1 MRRAGLAFIC
11 AFLFSFLSLP
21 AGAVTASTDY
31 SAIWWNAAESGWG
44 MNVIQQ
50 EQILFITLFVY
61 GPNNAPTWLVSSA
74 NFVSANGAG
83 DRTYT
88 GDLFATTGTP
98 YAVTPFNT
106 GAVTAQAVG
115 TITFVGR
122 ADGTATVQY
131 NSGSTVVNK
140 TLTRQTFAQPNF
152 TLNTATPYVVAAS
165 DTGTGCASSSDN
177 RRSNTTY
184 SNVALYIN
192 GTTMRLEITAPP
204 GDGGLCVFQG
214 GNYVQEGRYGK
225 ATLTGT
231 CADFPSSPLTW
242 RVREVEVGAQYFTLL
257 YTQTGGPSTGCT
269 FNGVMTGAK
278 K

>member
-1 MRRAGLAFIC
+1 
-11 AFLFSFLSLP
+11 
-21 AGAVTASTDY
+21 
-31 SAIWWNAAESGWG
+31 

-131 NSGSTVVNK
+131 NSGATVVNK

-152 TLNTATPYVVAAS
+152 TLNTATPYVVAAA
-165 DTGTGCASSSDN
+165 DTGTGCASASDN
-177 RRSNTTY
+177 RRSKVVESVPRIS
-184 SNVALYIN
+184 SNAAIP
-192 GTTMRLEITAPP
+192 TATPTTAP
-204 GDGGLCVFQG
+204 G
-214 GNYVQEGRYGK
+214 
-225 ATLTGT
+225 
-231 CADFPSSPLTW
+231 SSQ
-242 RVREVEVGAQYFTLL
+242 R
-257 YTQTGGPSTGCT
+257 STGQSYWP
-269 FNGVMTGAK
+269 M
-278 K
+278 